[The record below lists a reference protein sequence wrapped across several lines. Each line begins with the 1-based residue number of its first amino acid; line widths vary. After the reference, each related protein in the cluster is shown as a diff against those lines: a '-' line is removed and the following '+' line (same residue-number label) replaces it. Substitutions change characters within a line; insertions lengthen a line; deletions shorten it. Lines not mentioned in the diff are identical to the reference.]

1 MINSIVA
8 ADEISHQIPYV
19 SAQDSIFV
27 SASDTLREALF
38 IHPHGKDTLVQ
49 QAKAFFIHNAPCYMP
64 KNKEVIPLDIFFIL
78 SLILLMCVAILR
90 VSMANDENWSFF
102 SKQSS
107 SLSSNKVLF
116 SSLRLIP
123 SILIII
129 SGYTLI
135 TGYTMGLWYMSA
147 NYLLGISLLL
157 VVVYMAFYY
166 VIMLLSGYIFSWAEQ
181 TGLYLK
187 KITIFRFILAVGLFP
202 IVFIFNYMNIN
213 NVWNIILGVVLVSV
227 LLYKGYLY
235 ISIFSKKMRW
245 YEIFLY
251 FCTIEI
257 LPLAVF
263 IKFCSDQLHR
273 SLTI

>member
-1 MINSIVA
+1 MINSIIA
-8 ADEISHQIPYV
+8 ADEIPHQIPYI
-19 SAQDSIFV
+19 SAQDSIAV
-27 SASDTLREALF
+27 SASDTLRDALF
-38 IHPHGKDTLVQ
+38 FHPYGNDTLVQ

-64 KNKEVIPLDIFFIL
+64 KNKEIIPLDIFFIL
-78 SLILLMCVAILR
+78 SLILLICVAVVR
-90 VSMANDENWSFF
+90 VSVANDENWSFF

-123 SILIII
+123 SVLIII
-129 SGYTLI
+129 TGYTLI
-135 TGYTMGLWYMSA
+135 IGYTAGLWYVAA
-147 NYLLGISLLL
+147 NYLLGMSLLS
-157 VVVYMAFYY
+157 VVVYLCFYY
-166 VIMLLSGYIFSWAEQ
+166 VIMLLSGYIFNWAEQ

-187 KITIFRFILAVGLFP
+187 KITAFRFILAVGLFP
-202 IVFIFNYMNIN
+202 IVFIFNYVSIN
-213 NVWNIILGVVLVSV
+213 YVWNIVLCVVLICL

-257 LPLAVF
+257 LPLAIF
-263 IKFCSDQLHR
+263 IKFCSGQLHR
-273 SLTI
+273 FLII